1 LPASRMPRH
10 HQANRADG
18 TLDLLLP
25 GVSTVVTQVSPVII
39 RRRFLDGIQKGTVT
53 LAFRRWRRP
62 SVRSGGTLLTAAGL
76 LHIGDV
82 EIVAVKDISDS
93 DARRAGYDSRQ
104 TLMAEL
110 NERTDGKI
118 YRIEFGRLEPDPRV
132 ALRERPADTTELQA
146 LIVRLDRLDARSEGT
161 PWTRRVLEI
170 IEAHPAVRAG
180 DLCAM
185 VGQERLPFKLNV
197 RKLKALGLTESLE
210 VGYRLSP
217 RGVALLDR
225 LRRGVRD
232 E

>member
-1 LPASRMPRH
+1 M
-10 HQANRADG
+10 
-18 TLDLLLP
+18 
-25 GVSTVVTQVSPVII
+25 II

-76 LHIGDV
+76 LHIGGL
-82 EIVAVKDISDS
+82 EAVAVNDISN
-93 DARRAGYDSRQ
+93 AEAKRAGYDS
-104 TLMAEL
+104 LESLVAEL
-110 NERTDGKI
+110 NERKEGDV

-132 ALRERPADTTELQA
+132 ALRERRDDSELPE
-146 LIVRLDRLDARSEGT
+146 LIARLGRLDARADGA

-170 IEAHPAVRAG
+170 IDERPAVRAG

-185 VGQERLPFKLNV
+185 IGQEKLAFKLNV

-217 RGVALLDR
+217 RGVALLGR
-225 LRRGVRD
+225 LRREGSG
-232 E
+232 